1 MHCIITKYGQLAG
14 HAAAANIFKHFFPTL
29 YMLSSTSTTTN
40 GSSTDGREH
49 AHRKFSSLLFDRQ
62 DHKLIQM
69 VNAFVDARAQDHALR
84 QPEPGL
90 HPHGIIEMTS
100 SHALRLASA
109 VIVLLESLE
118 AGGPSERLQAL
129 RRLHDEVLYSTHS
142 SLQNNTARV
151 LVQIMKD
158 LVRSHNDASRQLPL
172 AHEFHQ
178 AVRGTPRIVRAL
190 LRKYHLLE
198 MPEEWNQHA
207 FDHHVH
213 DANTKGRKNPTHLVM
228 DAWIKGIR
236 FLTVIYYNT
245 VDPEAAQELLRAARI
260 MDITVRIGIEFKAT
274 FRDKLVEFTWS
285 PLNTETSR
293 AFDNLLHRKDITDA
307 LRKYAPVNDWMR
319 AYVLKLLRAWNERH
333 AASLA
338 ARWDMP
344 APEPIK
350 EEAFLA
356 YVGQKQPSSL
366 HLAEFIYHH
375 LEPMRQLRGER
386 LRQALAEET
395 NPTRASKLRESLTE
409 LTDMVPDMLRD
420 DWLGPEANPE
430 IVFPYKPH
438 KDLPA
443 ILQQSPEFLLENI
456 YPLHPCQIVLNLAG
470 LTEQDVLE
478 LLWLGRG
485 RITHLE
491 LFNLREW
498 TAGQL
503 AHVEEINT
511 LQRAV
516 NEGSTPRLKQVI
528 RSIISKEPKD
538 SARMPLFQ
546 EILGHIPQLQEF
558 YALSPLGSRI
568 GTDSTSRS
576 HHTHGMGLVFV
587 ETLPP
592 KARAALRSE
601 DNSLRLTLP
610 VHTDIYRFTHYH
622 EPAQPQPWWQRLLRR
637 IPGLG
642 NLGCHRV
649 RGWGLEK
656 NTTSVGHDGN
666 LVTLGGVDAK
676 GVNREMQQ
684 TPGPEKGEIPFWSPE
699 YMNSDIVNVLKIL
712 AGFLPAQ
719 WAFSYVDGW
728 WVLTWF
734 GALIWFAITA
744 VRNVGQAV
752 VGGGAFTRS
761 VLVPWKRYV
770 SWSRMADSLFYT
782 GISVPLLEVVVRLWL
797 LQDFMGLTVQDNAL
811 AVYTVIAMINSA
823 YISGHNIYRG
833 LPKEAIVGNLF
844 RSALSIPLSMLMGQ
858 GLLLCFTAMH
868 LPDPINLMQ
877 NCAAIVSKCSS
888 DMVASIIEGFADRNM
903 YLRMRQCDY
912 DSKFTQIY
920 KSLTRQELLFPSKD
934 LETMLQDPAEY
945 WRMLYGKDRAA
956 ARQIITHL
964 LDMMYMWYYQPRAR
978 EVFWRKMCALPQ
990 EERRIVIGMHALLS
1004 LEREISTL
1012 ILEGLLKK
1020 DFARALAFYLQ
1031 NNRTYVKELRR
1042 EARSKLGTSPCLC

>member
-1 MHCIITKYGQLAG
+1 MSIPEHSIPDTAGECPQARQKY
-14 HAAAANIFKHFFPTL
+14 
-29 YMLSSTSTTTN
+29 
-40 GSSTDGREH
+40 
-49 AHRKFSSLLFDRQ
+49 SSLLFDRQ

-69 VNAFVDARAQDHALR
+69 VNAFAEARAHNDALR

-100 SHALRLASA
+100 AHGLRLASA
-109 VIVLLESLE
+109 VIVLLESLA

-158 LVRSHNDASRQLPL
+158 LVRSYGDLNIQLPL

-260 MDITVRIGIEFKAT
+260 MGITVRIGLEFKAT
-274 FRDKLVEFTWS
+274 FRGKLVEFTWS
-285 PLNTETSR
+285 PLNTETSK
-293 AFDNLLHRKDITDA
+293 AFKALLHRRDIVDV

-319 AYVLKLLRAWNERH
+319 EYVLKLLRAWNERH

-338 ARWDMP
+338 ARWNMP
-344 APEPIK
+344 APAPIK
-350 EEAFLA
+350 ESEFLA
-356 YVGQKQPSSL
+356 YVGQRQPSSL
-366 HLAEFIYHH
+366 HLAEFIHQQ
-375 LEPMRQLRGER
+375 LEPLRQQRGEH
-386 LRQALAEET
+386 LRAALTAET
-395 NPTRASKLRESLTE
+395 NPTRMAKLRESLAE
-409 LTDMVPDMLRD
+409 LTDMVPDMLRE

-430 IVFPYKPH
+430 IVFPYTPH

-443 ILQQSPEFLLENI
+443 VMQQPPEFLLDNI

-498 TAGQL
+498 TSGQL
-503 AHVEEINT
+503 SHVEEINR
-511 LQRAV
+511 LQKAV
-516 NEGSTPRLKQVI
+516 NEGNTPRLKQVI
-528 RSIISKEPKD
+528 RRIISREPKD
-538 SARMPLFQ
+538 SERMPMFQ
-546 EILGHIPQLQEF
+546 DILAHIPQLQEF
-558 YALSPLGSRI
+558 YALMPLGSRI

-601 DNSLRLTLP
+601 DNALRLTLP
-610 VHTDIYRFTHYH
+610 VRTDIYRFTHYH
-622 EPAQPQPWWQRLLRR
+622 EPQQPQPLWQRVLRH

-642 NLGCHRV
+642 NLGCHKV

-656 NTTSVGHDGN
+656 NTTRVGLGGN

-676 GVNREMQQ
+676 GVNRDMQEAQ
-684 TPGPEKGEIPFWSPE
+684 SPPQKDIPCWSPD
-699 YMNSDIVNVLKIL
+699 YMNSDIMNALKIL

-761 VLVPWKRYV
+761 MLVPWKRYV
-770 SWSRMADSLFYT
+770 SWSRMADSLLYT

-797 LQDFMGLTVQDNAL
+797 LQDLMGLTVQDNAL

-833 LPKEAIVGNLF
+833 LPKEAIIGNLF
-844 RSALSIPLSMLMGQ
+844 RSALSIPLSMLMGE
-858 GLLLCFTAMH
+858 GLGMLFTAMH
-868 LPDPINLMQ
+868 MPDPASLMQ

-912 DSKFTQIY
+912 DSKFVQMY
-920 KSLTRQELLFPSKD
+920 KNLTRQELLFPSKD
-934 LETMLQDPAEY
+934 LEVMLQNPEEY
-945 WRMLYGKDRAA
+945 WRMLQGMDRPA
-956 ARQIITHL
+956 ARQTITHL

-978 EVFWRKMCALPQ
+978 EVFWRKMCTLPPVEQ
-990 EERRIVIGMHALLS
+990 RILIGMHSLLT
-1004 LEREISTL
+1004 LEREISSL

-1020 DFARALAFYLQ
+1020 DFSHALAFYLK
-1031 NNRTYVKELRR
+1031 NNATYVKELRR
-1042 EARSKLGTSPCLC
+1042 EGRKRLKDCMCQC

>member
-1 MHCIITKYGQLAG
+1 MICIIWKTANAPYFHQLRQIYSRLATV
-14 HAAAANIFKHFFPTL
+14 APMFSIF
-29 YMLSSTSTTTN
+29 SSPQHNATP
-40 GSSTDGREH
+40 GRP
-49 AHRKFSSLLFDRQ
+49 ASPRRKFSSLLFDKQ
-62 DHKLIQM
+62 DHKLISM
-69 VNAFVDARAQDHALR
+69 VNAFVAARAHDHAPD

-100 SHALRLASA
+100 SHALRLAGA

-129 RRLHDEVLYSTHS
+129 ARLHDEVLYSSHS
-142 SLQNNTARV
+142 TLQNNTARV

-158 LVRSHNDASRQLPL
+158 LVRSHDDADLQLPL
-172 AHEFHQ
+172 AHDFHR
-178 AVRGTPRIVRAL
+178 AVRGTPRIIRAL
-190 LRKYHLLE
+190 LRKLHLLE

-245 VDPEAAQELLRAARI
+245 VDPEAAQELLRAAHI
-260 MDITVRIGIEFKAT
+260 MGITVRIGIEFKAT
-274 FRDKLVEFTWS
+274 FRGKLVEFTWS
-285 PLNTETSR
+285 PLNTDTSKS
-293 AFDNLLHRKDITDA
+293 FNDLLHRRDIA
-307 LRKYAPVNDWMR
+307 EVLRRYAPVNEWMR
-319 AYVLKLLRAWNERH
+319 GYVLTLLRAWNTRH

-338 ARWDMP
+338 ARWNMP
-344 APEPIK
+344 VPPPLS
-350 EEAFLA
+350 EEDFLA

-366 HLAEFIYHH
+366 HLAEFIHAG
-375 LEPMRQLRGER
+375 LEPMRKARGEQLRA
-386 LRQALAEET
+386 ALAE
-395 NPTRASKLRESLTE
+395 ASDPKTVAALRESLAE
-409 LTDMVPDMLRD
+409 LDDMVPDMLRE

-430 IVFPYKPH
+430 IVFPYSPH
-438 KDLPA
+438 KELPA
-443 ILQQSPEFLLENI
+443 IMLQPPENLLESL
-456 YPLHPCQIVLNLAG
+456 YPLHPCQLILNLAG
-470 LTEQDVLE
+470 LTAQDVLE
-478 LLWLGRG
+478 LLWTGRG

-498 TAGQL
+498 TSGQL
-503 AHVEEINT
+503 GHLEEINT
-511 LQRAV
+511 LQRAI
-516 NEGSTPRLKQVI
+516 NEGSAPRLKQVI
-528 RSIISKEPKD
+528 RRIIAQEPKD
-538 SARMPLFQ
+538 SDRLPLFQ
-546 EILGHIPQLQEF
+546 TILGHIPQLQEF
-558 YALSPLGSRI
+558 YALAPLGSRI

-592 KARAALRSE
+592 KARAELRRE
-601 DNSLRLTLP
+601 ENAQRLTLP
-610 VHTDIYRFTHYH
+610 VHTDIYRFTNYH
-622 EPAQPQPWWQRLLRR
+622 EPEEPLPLWLRLVRR
-637 IPGLG
+637 LPGLG
-642 NLGCHRV
+642 LAGCRKV

-656 NTTSVGHDGN
+656 ITTKVGAEGN

-676 GVNREMQQ
+676 GVNRE
-684 TPGPEKGEIPFWSPE
+684 TPQGAGPAPEVIPFCSPE
-699 YMNSDIVNVLKIL
+699 YMNSDILNVLKIL

-719 WAFSYVDGW
+719 WAFSYVGSW

-761 VLVPWKRYV
+761 LLVPWKRYV
-770 SWSRMADSLFYT
+770 SWSRMADSLLYT

-797 LQDFMGLTVQDNAL
+797 LQDLLGLTVQDNAL

-844 RSALSIPLSMLMGQ
+844 RSALSIPLSLVLGQ

-868 LPDPINLMQ
+868 LPDPVSLIQ
-877 NCAAIVSKCSS
+877 NCAAIISKCSS

-920 KSLTRQELLFPSKD
+920 KNLARQELLFPNRD
-934 LETMLQDPAEY
+934 LESLLADPAEY
-945 WRMLYGKDRAA
+945 WRMLYGKDRAV
-956 ARQIITHL
+956 ARQAMTHL

-978 EVFWRKMCALPQ
+978 EMFWRKMCASPH
-990 EERRIVIGMHALLS
+990 EERYAILGMHSLLT
-1004 LEREISTL
+1004 LEREVSTL
-1012 ILEGLLKK
+1012 VLEGLLKK
-1020 DFARALAFYLQ
+1020 DFSRALAFYLK
-1031 NNRTYVKELRR
+1031 NNAGYVKELRR
-1042 EARSKLGTSPCLC
+1042 EAETKLGACTGQC